1 MKTLEKTAADYEYK
15 ETEPEDQ
22 QEQVEIP
29 LFTLHHNTQNS
40 HNFRNEPACN
50 FIKPIPTQTLSLQDE
65 KKNNIHFYL
74 VSSAETWWSCN
85 HTISEW

>member
-50 FIKPIPTQTLSLQDE
+50 FIKPIPTQTLS
-65 KKNNIHFYL
+65 
-74 VSSAETWWSCN
+74 SR
-85 HTISEW
+85 